1 MASFAVARQHR
12 HSLPRKFNFASS
24 DSKARTGVNSVPAKT
39 NLMGKKA
46 KETKMEPNITDIASQ
61 TLSMARSK
69 HGVASDGIAYSVG
82 TSTFGNILVARDALG
97 VCVIFIGSGP
107 EELTS
112 DLAKRFPQSELVRDD
127 RELDDDLQKVLR
139 FVETPSSGLTL
150 ELAMRGTPFQQ
161 RVWEELIKVP
171 PGRIITYA
179 ALAARIGQPTAVRAV
194 ANACAANAIALAIPC
209 HRVVRSNGALSGY
222 RWGVERKRALL
233 EKEAQP

>member
-1 MASFAVARQHR
+1 
-12 HSLPRKFNFASS
+12 
-24 DSKARTGVNSVPAKT
+24 
-39 NLMGKKA
+39 
-46 KETKMEPNITDIASQ
+46 MELNITRIASQ
-61 TLSMARSK
+61 ALSTARSN
-69 HGVASDGIAYSVG
+69 HRVGSDYIAYSVG
-82 TSTFGNILVARDALG
+82 ESAFGNILVARDAQG
-97 VCVIFIGSGP
+97 VCAILIGSGP

-112 DLAKRFPQSELVRDD
+112 DLAKLFPQSELVRDD
-127 RELDDDLQKVLR
+127 RELDDDLQKILR

-209 HRVVRSNGALSGY
+209 HRVVRSNGALSRY

-233 EKEAQP
+233 EREAQE